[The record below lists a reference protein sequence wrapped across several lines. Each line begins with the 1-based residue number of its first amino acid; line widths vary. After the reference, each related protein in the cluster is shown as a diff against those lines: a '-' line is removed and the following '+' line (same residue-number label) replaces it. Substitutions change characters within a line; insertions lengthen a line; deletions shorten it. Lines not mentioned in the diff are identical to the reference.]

1 MCTLSVTNH
10 RILSTGVPC
19 FVLFLGV
26 QEVLTGDPVGP
37 GGPLGPM
44 GPWEEDK
51 TTHKQHDDNGR

>member
-44 GPWEEDK
+44 GP
-51 TTHKQHDDNGR
+51 